1 MALSNKDIPS
11 IENEDFRM
19 YHQLQYD
26 RIAQL
31 EQQRL
36 TMTNFVIGLSI
47 ISFSFAFSDIDKLN
61 IINAIGLPAV
71 IIISNIFAMLYASR
85 SRIFIKM
92 HQKRAE
98 KAREIFSPNLNSIS
112 KKVPKIN
119 SNRDPFN
126 RTRLQIYLHVLL
138 IVVAILPAVM
148 YFVKS

>member
-1 MALSNKDIPS
+1 MTHSDDEISNIQND
-11 IENEDFRM
+11 DFRM

-47 ISFSFAFSDIDKLN
+47 ISFSFAFSDINKLN
-61 IINAIGLPAV
+61 IINAIGLPIV
-71 IIISNIFAMLYASR
+71 IIISNIFAMLYTSR
-85 SRIFIKM
+85 SRKFIKM

-98 KAREIFSPNLNSIS
+98 KAREIFSPRLNIIS
-112 KKVPKIN
+112 NEVPKID
-119 SNRDPFN
+119 SNRDLFN

-138 IVVAILPAVM
+138 IIIAILPM
-148 YFVKS
+148 FIYFIKL